1 MCRRSL
7 TLTQVDATNLSS
19 LSLNWQPTLLIQ
31 QPTLSASTQRLLS
44 AVRYRKIHILRKGRL
59 QGMFCAVATFTDI
72 ADVRGHKT
80 SSGIHV
86 PMGPAFREPEH
97 LSDSQEEKIAE
108 TLQAKLLGYRLTS
121 HRKVVRSTFDVPQF
135 SLKMRELARSMGR
148 CTPESPELQQKLVHV
163 LSQQDA
169 EINSE
174 RRTDLNTILVEVV
187 LAGCH
192 EASQQHLYIGDITR
206 DAMALLEDR
215 GERRHVEAREV
226 GARLRVLGLST
237 EPRDSKGFRLRL
249 SPLVRV
255 RVHELA
261 YSLVAPTIESGAVS
275 KH

>member
-1 MCRRSL
+1 
-7 TLTQVDATNLSS
+7 
-19 LSLNWQPTLLIQ
+19 
-31 QPTLSASTQRLLS
+31 
-44 AVRYRKIHILRKGRL
+44 
-59 QGMFCAVATFTDI
+59 
-72 ADVRGHKT
+72 
-80 SSGIHV
+80 
-86 PMGPAFREPEH
+86 MGPAFREPEH